1 MTINLEAEA
10 ATREE
15 NNVALIAAL
24 YKVLARGVLV
34 AVVEVL
40 QNLLPNLI
48 VRVSHPH
55 PLREDSAPSR
65 EVHPH
70 RLGVNQTWGS
80 PQPMSSRVAMNSA
93 VVYSVTVAS
102 WPLTSISIPLMNPL
116 DCRTAFC
123 IGLLAR

>member
-55 PLREDSAPSR
+55 PLRVDPLSPEIRVVGPHLVHIPSQNVDHGR
-65 EVHPH
+65 E
-70 RLGVNQTWGS
+70 
-80 PQPMSSRVAMNSA
+80 AA
-93 VVYSVTVAS
+93 
-102 WPLTSISIPLMNPL
+102 TSENLV
-116 DCRTAFC
+116 
-123 IGLLAR
+123 